1 MLKRIAIALLEGA
14 ARRAGEELAGF
25 CFTVLDRSRKRQGSS
40 LKTDPPPEPS
50 PSERPIE
57 KVP

>member
-1 MLKRIAIALLEGA
+1 MLKKLAIALLEGA

-25 CFTVLDRSRKRQGSS
+25 CFAVLDHSRKRQCTKPENESS
-40 LKTDPPPEPS
+40 PEPS